1 MEKRIIKSNGVTI
14 AVLHS
19 DELIITDV
27 QSALDLIAT
36 IDFDNDCQRIAIN
49 KDAIIEGFFKL
60 SSGIAGEI
68 LQKFV
73 NYSKKIA
80 IIGDFS
86 IYTNKP
92 LKDFIYE
99 CNQGNAVFFV
109 PDEQTAISKLTTA
122 G

>member
-1 MEKRIIKSNGVTI
+1 MKKHIIKSNGDAV

-19 DELIITDV
+19 DELIITDT

-36 IDFDNDCQRIAIN
+36 IDYDDDCQRIAIN
-49 KDAIIEGFFKL
+49 KEAIIEEFFNL

-86 IYTNKP
+86 IYPSKA

-99 CNQGNAVFFV
+99 CNQGNHVFFV
-109 PDEQTAISKLTTA
+109 PDEQSAIDKLTTVI
-122 G
+122 